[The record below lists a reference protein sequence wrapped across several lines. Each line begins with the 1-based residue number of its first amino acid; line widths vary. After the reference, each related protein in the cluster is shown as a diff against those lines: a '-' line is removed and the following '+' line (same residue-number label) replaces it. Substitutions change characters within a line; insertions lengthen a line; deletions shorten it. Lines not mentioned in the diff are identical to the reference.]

1 MFISLYEILALSTAS
16 RYQRMAMLLGFLGG
30 VSGVDAPDLTGGH
43 PASIFRNIPRLPA
56 GGKPI
61 SCQLDFLGSINSV

>member
-1 MFISLYEILALSTAS
+1 
-16 RYQRMAMLLGFLGG
+16 MAMLLGFLGG